1 MPARKKKIADI
12 NLIIKDQF
20 GTSYYEQ
27 LLSWTL
33 TYGRYIVIITQI
45 IVLSVFFLRF
55 KLDRDHTDL
64 KEAVT
69 QKQAIVES
77 ISDLETEI
85 RRVQGKLGNIAQ
97 ITENQ
102 EVIPNILYFLQE
114 NIPSDTI
121 LSNLSLS
128 LEKVSFN
135 ATSKDLREFSFLL
148 NQLQQNKK
156 FSEVTLEDIK
166 RRTDGRIEFKINAKV
181 NISAFA
187 KTTSL

>member
-55 KLDRDHTDL
+55 KLDRDQTDL

-166 RRTDGRIEFKINAKV
+166 RQSDGRIEFKINAKV

>member
-1 MPARKKKIADI
+1 MPAQKKKATNI

-20 GTSYYEQ
+20 GVSYYDQ

-64 KEAVT
+64 KEAVA

-85 RRVQGKLGNIAQ
+85 RRVQGKLTHVAQ

-102 EVIPNILYFLQE
+102 EIISNILYFLQE

-121 LSNLSLS
+121 LSVLSIS

-148 NQLQQNKK
+148 NQLQQDKK

-166 RRTDGRIEFKINAKV
+166 RRIDGRVEFKINARV
-181 NISAFA
+181 NIGAFA